1 VEGRNGGTG
10 IAFAPTARRQEIA
23 IVLFGRPK
31 SLVGLDIGSSA
42 IKAVE
47 LKPAGKGYK
56 VAAIRVEPLPP
67 DSIVDGAIIDSA
79 AVADA
84 VRRVFS
90 GKHFKT
96 KDVAAS
102 LSGNSVIVKKITLPL
117 MSEQELSESIYWEAE
132 QYIPFDIQDVNL
144 DYEIIDP
151 GTGPNNQGTMEVLL
165 VAAKKDKIAD
175 YTNVITQAGRTP
187 VIVDV
192 DAFAL
197 QNAYEANYGL
207 APTSVVVLLNAGAS
221 AVNINILAGA
231 QSVFT
236 RDVSM
241 GGNAF
246 TEAVQKELSL
256 PFDAA
261 EQLKRG
267 EAVDHVTYDDARP
280 ALKAMTD
287 NVLLEV
293 EKTFDFFKATASAEH
308 IDRIVLSGG
317 ASRVEGF
324 AEALHERFGTEV
336 ERFDPFKQVAFDA
349 GRLGVSVDEVA
360 PVAAV
365 AVGLALRRAG
375 DR

>member
-1 VEGRNGGTG
+1 MPFRRN
-10 IAFAPTARRQEIA
+10 
-23 IVLFGRPK
+23 K

-42 IKAVE
+42 VKAIE
-47 LKPAGKGYK
+47 LKPVGKGYR
-56 VAAIRVEPLPP
+56 VSAIGVESVPP

-79 AVADA
+79 AVAA
-84 VRRVFS
+84 AIRRLFTN
-90 GKHFKT
+90 KAFKS
-96 KDVAAS
+96 KEVAAS
-102 LSGNSVIVKKITLPL
+102 LSGNSVIVKKINLPR
-117 MSEQELSESIYWEAE
+117 MTEQQLAESIYWEAE

-144 DYEIIDP
+144 DYEISDDD
-151 GTGPNNQGTMEVLL
+151 GANGHNGQGSMGVLL

-175 YTNVITQAGRTP
+175 YTNVITQAGRSTA
-187 VIVDV
+187 VVDV

-197 QNAYEANYGL
+197 QNAYEANYGFE
-207 APTSVVVLLNAGAS
+207 PGRVVVLLNAGAS
-221 AVNINILAGA
+221 AINVNIVSGL

-246 TEAVQKELSL
+246 TEAVQKELGL

-261 EQLKRG
+261 EQLKKG
-267 EAVDHVTYDDARP
+267 QHADTALYEDAKAVLR
-280 ALKAMTD
+280 AMTD
-287 NVLLEV
+287 NALLEV
-293 EKTFDFFKATASAEH
+293 EKTFDFFKATAANDH

-324 AEALHERFGTEV
+324 AEALHERFGADL
-336 ERFDPFKQVAFDA
+336 ERFNPFRQVTFDSK
-349 GRLGVSVDEVA
+349 RLGVSADDMA

-365 AVGLALRRAG
+365 ALGLALRRAR

>member
-1 VEGRNGGTG
+1 MLS
-10 IAFAPTARRQEIA
+10 FRRSK
-23 IVLFGRPK
+23 G
-31 SLVGLDIGSSA
+31 LVGLDIGSSA
-42 IKAVE
+42 VKAIE
-47 LKPAGKGYK
+47 LKPAGKGFR
-56 VAAIRVEPLPP
+56 VGAIGVEPVPS
-67 DSIVDGAIIDSA
+67 DSIVDGAIIDSG

-84 VRRVFS
+84 VRRLFAN
-90 GKHFKT
+90 KQFKS

-144 DYEIIDP
+144 DYEILDA
-151 GTGPNNQGTMEVLL
+151 GAGGDGQGTMEVLL

-175 YTNVITQAGRTP
+175 YTSVITQAGRAA

-197 QNAYEANYGL
+197 QNAYEANYGFE
-207 APTSVVVLLNAGAS
+207 PNGVVVLLNAGAS
-221 AVNINILAGA
+221 AININILAGS

-246 TEAVQKELSL
+246 TEAVQKELNL

-267 EAVDHVTYDDARP
+267 ANVDGVTYDEARP
-280 ALKAMTD
+280 VLKAMTD

-293 EKTFDFFKATASAEH
+293 EKTFDFFKATASNDH

-317 ASRVEGF
+317 ASRIEGF
-324 AEALHERFGTEV
+324 AEALRERFGTEV
-336 ERFDPFKQVAFDA
+336 ERFDPFRQITFDVKK
-349 GRLGVSVDEVA
+349 LGVSPEEMA
-360 PVAAV
+360 PFAAV
-365 AVGLALRRAG
+365 ALGLALRRVG

>member
-1 VEGRNGGTG
+1 
-10 IAFAPTARRQEIA
+10 
-23 IVLFGRPK
+23 VLFRRSKG
-31 SLVGLDIGSSA
+31 LVGLDIGSSA
-42 IKAVE
+42 VKAIE
-47 LKPAGKGYK
+47 LKPVGKGYK
-56 VAAIRVEPLPP
+56 VGAIGVEPVPP
-67 DSIVDGAIIDSA
+67 DSIVDGAIMDSG

-84 VRRVFS
+84 VRRLFTN
-90 GKHFKT
+90 KQFKA

-117 MSEQELSESIYWEAE
+117 MSESELAESIYWEAE

-144 DYEIIDP
+144 DYEILD
-151 GTGPNNQGTMEVLL
+151 GGGPNDQGTMEVLL

-175 YTNVITQAGRTP
+175 YTSVITQAGRAA

-197 QNAYEANYGL
+197 QNAYEANYGFDP
-207 APTSVVVLLNAGAS
+207 AGVIVLLNAGAS
-221 AVNINILAGA
+221 AININILSGA

-246 TEAVQKELSL
+246 TEAVQREMNL
-256 PFDAA
+256 PFESA
-261 EQLKRG
+261 EQLKKG
-267 EAVDHVTYDDARP
+267 QNVDGVTFDDARP
-280 ALKAMTD
+280 VLRAMTD

-293 EKTFDFFKATASAEH
+293 EKTFDFFKATASNEH

-324 AEALHERFGTEV
+324 AEALRERFATEV
-336 ERFDPFKQVAFDA
+336 DRFDPFRQVAFDA
-349 GRLGVSVDEVA
+349 KKLGVSADEMA
-360 PVAAV
+360 PFAAV
-365 AVGLALRRAG
+365 ALGLALRRQG
-375 DR
+375 EK